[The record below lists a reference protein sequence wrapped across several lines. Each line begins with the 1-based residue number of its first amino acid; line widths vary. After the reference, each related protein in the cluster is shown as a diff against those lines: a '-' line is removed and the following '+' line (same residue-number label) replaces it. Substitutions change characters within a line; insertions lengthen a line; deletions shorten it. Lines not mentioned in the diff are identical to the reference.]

1 MAGPYDGALN
11 DLRNCADDIDRS
23 RTDAAAALHRTR
35 DAQQQAAQAGFLGVA
50 RHLDRPVRTL
60 EGHLTQLAEVAATID
75 RATSQLSGITT
86 DLTPE
91 EVVERLT
98 STKVTINAALDQS
111 STAIGTCAETRDQVA
126 AALQGGH
133 PEQIAGI
140 LETERRT
147 LAATIRTLGAAATA
161 TDHAVATAGE
171 IGDS

>member
-35 DAQQQAAQAGFLGVA
+35 DAQQHAAQAGFLGVA

-75 RATSQLSGITT
+75 QATAHLSGITT

-91 EVVERLT
+91 EVVDRLT
-98 STKVTINAALDQS
+98 SVRETINTAADQT
-111 STAIGTCAETRDQVA
+111 STATVTCAESRDHVA
-126 AALQGGH
+126 MALQGGQ
-133 PEQIAGI
+133 PEPITGI

-147 LAATIRTLGAAATA
+147 LAATGKQLRTTITTTEQAITTA
-161 TDHAVATAGE
+161 TT